1 MNMKKIRILAFLNF
15 IFFLI
20 ACFTANISQLKIFDL
35 PNMADISRKYDTV
48 FTPAGV
54 TFAIWGVIY
63 LSLFAFT
70 IYHLIKAFKEDA
82 QSVANHVLVKIG
94 YLFII
99 NNLAC
104 TLWVFAF
111 LNEWLLL
118 SVILMLIQLLALI
131 LIFIKLNLYDPS
143 QTIKNKLF
151 TQFPLS
157 IYFAWICVATIANSS
172 AYLLSI
178 GWEAFGIS
186 DTNWAIALIF
196 VVLCLGLFII
206 LIKKNVFFGLV
217 ILWAVYGIILK
228 REAVNADL
236 YHQMIVFCYFVLG
249 LIFGACILQLA
260 KNTKA
265 TS

>member
-1 MNMKKIRILAFLNF
+1 MKKIRILAFLNF

-20 ACFTANISQLKIFDL
+20 ACFTANITQLKILGL
-35 PNMADISRKYDTV
+35 PSMADVSRKYDTV
-48 FTPAGV
+48 FTPMGV

-70 IYHLIKAFKEDA
+70 IYHLIKASKEDA

-111 LNEWLLL
+111 LNDWLLL
-118 SVILMLIQLLALI
+118 SVVLMLIQLLALI
-131 LIFIKLNLYDPS
+131 FIFIKLNLYDGIQS
-143 QTIKNKLF
+143 FENKLF

-157 IYFAWICVATIANSS
+157 IYFAWICVATIANISS
-172 AYLLSI
+172 YLVSS
-178 GWEAFGIS
+178 GWAAFGIS
-186 DTNWAIALIF
+186 NTNWAIALIF
-196 VVLCLGLFII
+196 VVLGLSLFII

-217 ILWAVYGIILK
+217 ILWAIYGIILK
-228 REAVNADL
+228 REAVDASL
-236 YHQMIVFCYFVLG
+236 YHQMIVICYFVLG
-249 LIFGACILQLA
+249 LISGACILQLFRNSKRA
-260 KNTKA
+260 A
-265 TS
+265 